1 VSGQKIKRG
10 GKSVRKA
17 AAARGKARQVRAA
30 KARTGSAIDTL
41 MAVQPFSESQLHHI
55 FLAAIL
61 GLAAVLL
68 WMVASFAGVPAMAR
82 AEMERLAHQSGFRLT
97 SVQVTG
103 TQHLNELKV
112 YQTVL
117 ADGNRGKA
125 MPFVDLTMIRDR
137 LLQLSWVEDARV
149 SRRLPETVVVDIIE
163 RTPVAVLSR
172 PGRLALID
180 AKGRELE
187 PISENRAGKR
197 MVLSGPGAA
206 KQIGALTGL
215 LDAAPAL
222 KNQIKAAEWIGN
234 RRWNLTF
241 KTGQVLALPEG
252 DDLAAKALVT
262 FAQLDGRNRLLGG
275 KAVAFDMRA
284 GDRIYLRMPSR
295 TDAQEQASAVVTAA
309 KPAAAKPATAAP
321 KPAAT
326 TTKQGEKN

>member
-1 VSGQKIKRG
+1 MSGQKIKRG

-17 AAARGKARQVRAA
+17 VAAQGKARQVRAA
-30 KARTGSAIDTL
+30 KARTGSAVDTL

-55 FLAAIL
+55 FLAMIL

-68 WMVASFAGVPAMAR
+68 WVVASFAGLPAMAGT
-82 AEMERLAHQSGFRLT
+82 ELERLAQQSGFRLT
-97 SVQVTG
+97 SVQAIG
-103 TQHLNELKV
+103 TNHLNELKV

-117 ADGNRGKA
+117 GNGNRGKA
-125 MPFVDLTMIRDR
+125 MPFVDLEDIRGR

-149 SRRLPETVVVDIIE
+149 SRRLPDTVVVDIIE

-187 PISENRAGKR
+187 PISPDRVGKR

-206 KQIGALTGL
+206 AQVGALTAL

-222 KNQIKAAEWIGN
+222 KSQIKGAEWIGN

-252 DDLAAKALVT
+252 DEPSAKALVT

-295 TDAQEQASAVVTAA
+295 TDAQEQASAVIAPAKPDTAAA
-309 KPAAAKPATAAP
+309 KPAAIKAKPE
-321 KPAAT
+321 
-326 TTKQGEKN
+326 EKN

>member
-1 VSGQKIKRG
+1 MSGHKIKRG
-10 GKSVRKA
+10 GKSVRRAVA
-17 AAARGKARQVRAA
+17 AQGKARQVRAA
-30 KARTGSAIDTL
+30 RARTGSAIDTL

-55 FLAAIL
+55 FLAMIL

-68 WMVASFAGVPAMAR
+68 WVVASFAGLPAMAS
-82 AEMERLAHQSGFRLT
+82 AEMERLAQQSGFRLT
-97 SVQVTG
+97 SVQAIG
-103 TQHLNELKV
+103 TNHLNELKV

-117 ADGNRGKA
+117 GNGNRGKA
-125 MPFVDLTMIRDR
+125 MPFVDLEDIRGR

-149 SRRLPETVVVDIIE
+149 SRRLPDTVVVDIIE

-187 PISENRAGKR
+187 PISESRVGKR

-206 KQIGALTGL
+206 AQVGALTAL
-215 LDAAPAL
+215 LDVAPAL
-222 KNQIKAAEWIGN
+222 KNQIKGAEWIGN

-252 DDLAAKALVT
+252 DDPSAKALVT

-295 TDAQEQASAVVTAA
+295 TDAQEQASAVIATAKPATPTA
-309 KPAAAKPATAAP
+309 KPAAIKVKPE
-321 KPAAT
+321 
-326 TTKQGEKN
+326 EKN

>member
-1 VSGQKIKRG
+1 MSGHKIKRG

-17 AAARGKARQVRAA
+17 VAAQGKARQVRAA
-30 KARTGSAIDTL
+30 RARTGSAIDTL

-55 FLAAIL
+55 FLAMIL

-68 WMVASFAGVPAMAR
+68 WVVASFAGLPAMAS
-82 AEMERLAHQSGFRLT
+82 AEMERLAQQSGFRLT
-97 SVQVTG
+97 SVQAIG
-103 TQHLNELKV
+103 TNHLNELKV

-117 ADGNRGKA
+117 GNGNRGKA
-125 MPFVDLTMIRDR
+125 MPFVDLEDIRGR

-149 SRRLPETVVVDIIE
+149 SRRLPDTVVVDIIE

-187 PISENRAGKR
+187 PIAPSRVGKQ

-206 KQIGALTGL
+206 AQIGALTAL

-222 KNQIKAAEWIGN
+222 KNQIKGAEWIGN

-252 DDLAAKALVT
+252 DDPSAKALVT

-295 TDAQEQASAVVTAA
+295 TDAQEQASAVVATSKPATAAA
-309 KPAAAKPATAAP
+309 KPAATKAKPE
-321 KPAAT
+321 
-326 TTKQGEKN
+326 EKN

>member
-1 VSGQKIKRG
+1 MSGHKIKRG

-17 AAARGKARQVRAA
+17 VAAQGKARQVRAA
-30 KARTGSAIDTL
+30 RARTGSAIDTL

-55 FLAAIL
+55 FLAMIL

-68 WMVASFAGVPAMAR
+68 WVVASFAGVPAMAS
-82 AEMERLAHQSGFRLT
+82 AELERLAQQSGFRLT
-97 SVQVTG
+97 SVQAIG
-103 TQHLNELKV
+103 TNHLNELKV

-117 ADGNRGKA
+117 GNGNRGKA
-125 MPFVDLTMIRDR
+125 MPFVDLEDIRGR

-149 SRRLPETVVVDIIE
+149 SRRLPDTVVVDIIE

-187 PISENRAGKR
+187 PIAPSRVGKQ

-206 KQIGALTGL
+206 AQIGALTVL

-222 KNQIKAAEWIGN
+222 KNQIKGAEWIGN

-252 DDLAAKALVT
+252 DDPSAKALVT

-295 TDAQEQASAVVTAA
+295 TDAQEQASAVVATS
-309 KPAAAKPATAAP
+309 KPATAAA
-321 KPAAT
+321 KPVAT
-326 TTKQGEKN
+326 KAKPEEKN

>member
-1 VSGQKIKRG
+1 MSGHKIKRG

-17 AAARGKARQVRAA
+17 VAAQGKARQVRAA
-30 KARTGSAIDTL
+30 RARTGSAIDTL

-55 FLAAIL
+55 FLAMIL

-68 WMVASFAGVPAMAR
+68 WVVASFAGLPAMAS
-82 AEMERLAHQSGFRLT
+82 AEMERLAQQSGFRLT
-97 SVQVTG
+97 SVQAIG
-103 TQHLNELKV
+103 TNHLNELKV

-117 ADGNRGKA
+117 GNGNRGKA
-125 MPFVDLTMIRDR
+125 MPFVDLEDIRGR

-149 SRRLPETVVVDIIE
+149 SRRLPDTVVVDIIE

-187 PISENRAGKR
+187 PIAPSRVGKQ

-206 KQIGALTGL
+206 AQIGALTVL

-222 KNQIKAAEWIGN
+222 KNQIKGAEWIGN

-252 DDLAAKALVT
+252 DDPSAKALVT

-295 TDAQEQASAVVTAA
+295 TDAQEQASAVVATS
-309 KPAAAKPATAAP
+309 KPATAAA
-321 KPAAT
+321 KPVAT
-326 TTKQGEKN
+326 KAKPEEKN

>member
-1 VSGQKIKRG
+1 MSGHKIKRG

-17 AAARGKARQVRAA
+17 VAAQGKARQVRAA
-30 KARTGSAIDTL
+30 RARTGSAIDTL

-55 FLAAIL
+55 FLAMIL

-68 WMVASFAGVPAMAR
+68 WVVASFAGLPAMAS
-82 AEMERLAHQSGFRLT
+82 AEMERLAQQSGFRLT
-97 SVQVTG
+97 SVQAIG
-103 TQHLNELKV
+103 TNHLNELKV

-117 ADGNRGKA
+117 GNGNRGKA
-125 MPFVDLTMIRDR
+125 MPFVDLEDIRGR

-149 SRRLPETVVVDIIE
+149 SRRLPDTVVVDIIE

-187 PISENRAGKR
+187 PIAPSRVGKQ

-206 KQIGALTGL
+206 AQIGALTAL

-222 KNQIKAAEWIGN
+222 KNQIKGAEWIGN

-252 DDLAAKALVT
+252 NDPSAKALVT

-295 TDAQEQASAVVTAA
+295 TDAQEQASAVVATS
-309 KPAAAKPATAAP
+309 KPATAAA
-321 KPAAT
+321 KPVAT
-326 TTKQGEKN
+326 KAKPEEKN

>member
-1 VSGQKIKRG
+1 MSGHKIKRG

-17 AAARGKARQVRAA
+17 VAAQGKARQVRAA
-30 KARTGSAIDTL
+30 RARTGSAIDTL

-55 FLAAIL
+55 FLAMIL

-68 WMVASFAGVPAMAR
+68 WVVASFAGLPAMAS
-82 AEMERLAHQSGFRLT
+82 AELERLAQQSGFRLT
-97 SVQVTG
+97 SVQAIG
-103 TQHLNELKV
+103 TNHLNELKV

-117 ADGNRGKA
+117 GNGNRGKA
-125 MPFVDLTMIRDR
+125 MPFVDLEDIRGR

-149 SRRLPETVVVDIIE
+149 SRRLPDTVVVDIIE

-187 PISENRAGKR
+187 PIAPSRVGKQ

-206 KQIGALTGL
+206 AQIGALTVL

-222 KNQIKAAEWIGN
+222 KNQIKGAEWIGN

-252 DDLAAKALVT
+252 DDPSAKALVT

-295 TDAQEQASAVVTAA
+295 TDAQEQASAVVATS
-309 KPAAAKPATAAP
+309 KPATAAA
-321 KPAAT
+321 KPVAT
-326 TTKQGEKN
+326 KAKPEEKN